1 MVIEKRD
8 RARVKHDLHFH
19 LHRPI
24 AWVRSAPAL
33 NIAIAICCAA
43 LIATIWGVI
52 VSQSRFERQE
62 TIDNAIK
69 HNATLAEAYEAHTVR
84 TMQSVDATLL
94 FLSYEHSRLGAKTDI
109 SKYILN
115 GIIDG
120 KLFVTITVANV
131 RGQVILSSHPFAST
145 NIVDREPF
153 KAHPA
158 ADTGAMFV
166 GKPLISRYTGKWAI
180 PLTRRINKPDGSFG
194 GVVSA
199 LIDPAYFTNYYAPL
213 GAHGAVQLV
222 GLDAITRA
230 RRDGLKASFGEDM
243 SGSTLLRE
251 QAKAK
256 AGSFLSAGRRAGWPR
271 YVSYRTIAEYPLIIS
286 VGTAREEV
294 LQTFYQNR
302 KQDYYTA
309 AAISVIILL
318 LGTLLMLAVTR
329 QKRALLALEI
339 SERLMR
345 TTFDGAAVW
354 IAHTALDGG
363 FLRVNPRFCELLG
376 YTQDELRHMNTFDV
390 IHPESQPQHGSQGR
404 RLIAGETPFYT
415 DEKRFVRK
423 GGAVIWHKRSVS
435 LVRDDSGKP
444 LYFIRVH
451 EDITERR
458 LMEAALAES
467 DGQLRVMFEQAA
479 MGIVRSDANGKWK
492 LVNQKLCD
500 MLGYSR
506 QELLGRTYRELM
518 HPDDLGSNLELR
530 AKLQRGE
537 INSFTVENR
546 FIKKDGS
553 FVWVNSTIGRL
564 TALDGSFDSTI
575 GIIEDITE
583 RKLLQEKLL
592 HMAHHDS
599 LTSLPNRELFYD
611 RLGHALGQARR
622 RKWITGVL
630 FIDLDGFKSVNDTLG
645 HGIGDKVLQ
654 LVASRL
660 RQCLR
665 GEDTVGRLGGDEFAI
680 ILSDLKREQDA
691 GLVAQK
697 LLDAI
702 SKPQIIEGHELLLT
716 GSIGI
721 SLCPPYEAGIHGLIM
736 RIRQCTMPRRSEKTS
751 SVSIRTR

>member
-1 MVIEKRD
+1 
-8 RARVKHDLHFH
+8 
-19 LHRPI
+19 
-24 AWVRSAPAL
+24 
-33 NIAIAICCAA
+33 
-43 LIATIWGVI
+43 
-52 VSQSRFERQE
+52 
-62 TIDNAIK
+62 
-69 HNATLAEAYEAHTVR
+69 
-84 TMQSVDATLL
+84 
-94 FLSYEHSRLGAKTDI
+94 
-109 SKYILN
+109 
-115 GIIDG
+115 
-120 KLFVTITVANV
+120 
-131 RGQVILSSHPFAST
+131 
-145 NIVDREPF
+145 
-153 KAHPA
+153 
-158 ADTGAMFV
+158 
-166 GKPLISRYTGKWAI
+166 
-180 PLTRRINKPDGSFG
+180 
-194 GVVSA
+194 
-199 LIDPAYFTNYYAPL
+199 
-213 GAHGAVQLV
+213 
-222 GLDAITRA
+222 
-230 RRDGLKASFGEDM
+230 
-243 SGSTLLRE
+243 
-251 QAKAK
+251 
-256 AGSFLSAGRRAGWPR
+256 
-271 YVSYRTIAEYPLIIS
+271 
-286 VGTAREEV
+286 
-294 LQTFYQNR
+294 
-302 KQDYYTA
+302 
-309 AAISVIILL
+309 
-318 LGTLLMLAVTR
+318 
-329 QKRALLALEI
+329 
-339 SERLMR
+339 
-345 TTFDGAAVW
+345 
-354 IAHTALDGG
+354 
-363 FLRVNPRFCELLG
+363 
-376 YTQDELRHMNTFDV
+376 
-390 IHPESQPQHGSQGR
+390 
-404 RLIAGETPFYT
+404 
-415 DEKRFVRK
+415 
-423 GGAVIWHKRSVS
+423 
-435 LVRDDSGKP
+435 
-444 LYFIRVH
+444 
-451 EDITERR
+451 
-458 LMEAALAES
+458 
-467 DGQLRVMFEQAA
+467 
-479 MGIVRSDANGKWK
+479 
-492 LVNQKLCD
+492 
-500 MLGYSR
+500 
-506 QELLGRTYRELM
+506 M